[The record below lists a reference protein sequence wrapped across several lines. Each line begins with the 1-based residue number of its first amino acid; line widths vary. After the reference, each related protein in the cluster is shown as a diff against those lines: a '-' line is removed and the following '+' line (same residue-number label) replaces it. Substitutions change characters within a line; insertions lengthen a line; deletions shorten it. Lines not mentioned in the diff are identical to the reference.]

1 VKTAVLTI
9 LAVCALALSS
19 TLAQTLTT
27 RPSEASAGRAAPP
40 ANWTPDAF
48 RPRTPPPPPLVI
60 REPSQGRPV
69 FVQPNG
75 EFYFVMRLMP
85 QMTERDTTYWLV
97 HSREP
102 TVSLPLSTATPPA
115 YSGNEYVNLVLRL
128 PPDAMPGL
136 YDLEARSRKATHRSR
151 RCVKV
156 VDRFRTRFRFV
167 HLSNMNVGDAT
178 CPDFDPVL
186 PSEVNLLA
194 PEFILATGNF
204 TEWSRAFDDSA
215 SWSRVLDYLARFDA
229 PVFILCGLHDHEA
242 SFSQFVANG
251 PVGTIDYG
259 NYHGLLLNDHPGHPI
274 DRDADQLRF
283 VDADLQRH
291 ARSTFNFIVVNSD
304 ELRLLDAW
312 RQRGDVAAR
321 LSRDRVRLLIA
332 GGSSDWDYA
341 EFAGKMVGLAGF
353 DFVRT
358 HQSSTCLRDR
368 STGVSHYRVFDV
380 DGDQV
385 RYIYPSDPC
394 AERLQHS
401 VPAGRLRVT
410 FDGPTDGSADRLTAT
425 IQNNL
430 NQAFRDARLWFR
442 VARRFASGQPAVTG
456 GTLLRAIPAGKY
468 WACEVACDLPDK
480 ATVRV
485 MLATSARDLPPAP
498 ALTVSV
504 EGPSDL
510 LFTERVTD
518 FGLRYASSSQ
528 SLTLVVRNEGQ
539 SPAPVWPIA
548 RLNGAQLR
556 VDAGSR
562 LPLSIRPGE
571 TLRLPLMLSLPRVD
585 DGAHVVS
592 VHLLDDPLARLTTFD
607 VRTRMTAA
615 VAGSE
620 AAGDAPAGQ
629 VIRR

>member
-1 VKTAVLTI
+1 MKIAVLTI
-9 LAVCALALSS
+9 LAMCAVALSP

-27 RPSEASAGRAAPP
+27 RPTEASDSRAAPP
-40 ANWTPDAF
+40 KNWTPDAF

-69 FVQPNG
+69 FVKPNG

-85 QMTERDTTYWLV
+85 KMSPNETTYWLV
-97 HSREP
+97 HALEP
-102 TVSLPLSTATPPA
+102 TASLSLSTATPPA
-115 YSGNEYVNLVLRL
+115 VAGNEYVNLVLRV

-136 YDLEARSRKATHRSR
+136 YDLEARSKTTTHRSR

-156 VDRFRTRFRFV
+156 VDRFKTQFRFV
-167 HLSNMNVGDAT
+167 HLSNMNVGDTT
-178 CPDFDPVL
+178 CPDFDPTL
-186 PSEVNLLA
+186 PTEVNLLA

-204 TEWSRAFDDSA
+204 TEWSRAFDDAA

-242 SFSQFVANG
+242 SFSQYVANG
-251 PVGTIDYG
+251 PVGTVDYG
-259 NYHGLLLNDHPGHPI
+259 SYHGLLLNDHPGHPI

-283 VDADLQRH
+283 ADADLQRH
-291 ARSTFNFIVVNSD
+291 ADSTFNFIVVNSD

-312 RQRGDVAAR
+312 RQRGDLAAR

-341 EFAGKMVGLAGF
+341 EFAGRMVGLAGF

-368 STGVSHYRVFDV
+368 STGVSHYRIFEV

-385 RYIYPSDPC
+385 CFVYPADRC

-410 FDGPTDGSADRLTAT
+410 FDGPTDGSSDRLTAT
-425 IQNNL
+425 VQNNL

-442 VARRFASGQPAVTG
+442 VAKRFASGPPTVAG
-456 GTLLRAIPAGKY
+456 GALLRAIPAGKY

-485 MLATSARDLPPAP
+485 MAASARDLPPAP
-498 ALTVSV
+498 ALAVSV
-504 EGPSDL
+504 EGPSEL
-510 LFTERVTD
+510 VFTERVTD
-518 FGLRYASSSQ
+518 FGLSYASSSQ
-528 SLTLVVRNEGQ
+528 SLTLVVRNQGP
-539 SPAPVWPIA
+539 SPATCWPIA
-548 RLNGAQLR
+548 RLNGTQLR
-556 VDAGSR
+556 VDAGGR
-562 LPLSIRPGE
+562 LPVSIRPGE
-571 TLRLPLMLSLPRVD
+571 TLRLPLVLSLPRVD
-585 DGAHVVS
+585 DGTHMLS

-620 AAGDAPAGQ
+620 AAGNAPAGQ